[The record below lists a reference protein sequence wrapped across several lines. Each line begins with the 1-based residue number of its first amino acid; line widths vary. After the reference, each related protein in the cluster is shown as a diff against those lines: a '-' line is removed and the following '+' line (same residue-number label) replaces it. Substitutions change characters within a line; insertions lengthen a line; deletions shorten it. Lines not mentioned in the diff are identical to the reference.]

1 MIIETKKLDI
11 YYGDNKIVKGADLS
25 FKDNSITAIIGPSG
39 CGKTTLL
46 VTLNKIIEER
56 GGRFEGEIEFLNKN
70 INEYP
75 LNELRKEIGMVF
87 QKPTPFPVS
96 IEENIKLATKY
107 HGMEDNT
114 AEVLKKVGLY
124 EEVKDDLNKSALEL
138 SGGQQQRLSIAR
150 SLAIKPRVL
159 LLDEPCSSLD
169 IINTKIIEDLLME
182 LKKEMAIIIVTHN
195 LAQAK
200 RIADETIFML
210 SGEVIEIGKTEE
222 IFERPQDYRTRQYIE
237 GMFG

>member
-1 MIIETKKLDI
+1 MITTKNLSI
-11 YYGDNKIVKGADLS
+11 SYGEDNIIKDANLN
-25 FKDNSITAIIGPSG
+25 FKDKSITAIIGPSG

-46 VTLNKIIEER
+46 VSLNKIIEER
-56 GGRFEGEIEFLNKN
+56 GGKISGEIEFMGKN

-75 LNELRKEIGMVF
+75 LNELRKQIGMVF
-87 QKPTPFPVS
+87 QKPTPFPIS
-96 IEENIKLATKY
+96 IEDNIKLATKY
-107 HGMEDNT
+107 HSIKDNT
-114 AEVLKKVGLY
+114 VETLKRVGLY
-124 EEVKDDLNKSALEL
+124 EEVKADLKKSALEL

-150 SLAIKPRVL
+150 SLAINPRVL

-169 IINTKIIEDLLME
+169 IINTKIIEDLLLN

-195 LAQAK
+195 LAQAR

-210 SGEVIEIGKTEE
+210 SGEVVEIGNTKD
-222 IFERPQDYRTRQYIE
+222 IFENSKDERTRQYIG

>member
-1 MIIETKKLDI
+1 MITTKNLSI
-11 YYGDNKIVKGADLS
+11 SYGEGNIIKDANLN
-25 FKDNSITAIIGPSG
+25 FKDKSITAIIGPSG

-46 VTLNKIIEER
+46 VSLNRIIEER
-56 GGRFEGEIEFLNKN
+56 GGKISGEIEFMGKN

-75 LNELRKEIGMVF
+75 LNELRKQIGMVF
-87 QKPTPFPVS
+87 QKPTPFPIS
-96 IEENIKLATKY
+96 IEDNIKLATKY
-107 HGMEDNT
+107 HSIKDNT
-114 AEVLKKVGLY
+114 VETLKRVGLY
-124 EEVKDDLNKSALEL
+124 EEVKADLKKSALEL

-150 SLAIKPRVL
+150 SLAINPRVL

-169 IINTKIIEDLLME
+169 IINTKIIEDLLLN

-195 LAQAK
+195 LAQAR

-210 SGEVIEIGKTEE
+210 SGEVVEIGNTKD
-222 IFERPQDYRTRQYIE
+222 IFENPKDERTRQYIG

>member
-1 MIIETKKLDI
+1 MITTKNLSI
-11 YYGDNKIVKGADLS
+11 SYGEDNIIKDANLN
-25 FKDNSITAIIGPSG
+25 FKDKSITAIIGPSG

-46 VTLNKIIEER
+46 VSLNKIIEER
-56 GGRFEGEIEFLNKN
+56 GGKISGEIEFMGKN

-75 LNELRKEIGMVF
+75 LNELRKQIGMVF
-87 QKPTPFPVS
+87 QKPTPFPIS
-96 IEENIKLATKY
+96 IEDNIKLATKY
-107 HGMEDNT
+107 HSIKDNT
-114 AEVLKKVGLY
+114 VETLKRVGLY
-124 EEVKDDLNKSALEL
+124 EEVKADLKKSALEL

-150 SLAIKPRVL
+150 SLAINPRVL

-169 IINTKIIEDLLME
+169 IINTKIIEYLLLN

-195 LAQAK
+195 LAQAR

-210 SGEVIEIGKTEE
+210 SGEVVEIGNTKD
-222 IFERPQDYRTRQYIE
+222 IFENPKDERTRQYIG

>member
-1 MIIETKKLDI
+1 MITTKNLSI
-11 YYGDNKIVKGADLS
+11 SYGEDNIIKDANLN
-25 FKDNSITAIIGPSG
+25 FKDKSITAIIGPSG

-46 VTLNKIIEER
+46 VSLNKIIEER
-56 GGRFEGEIEFLNKN
+56 GGKISGEIEFMGKN

-75 LNELRKEIGMVF
+75 LNELRKQIGMVF
-87 QKPTPFPVS
+87 QKPTPFPIS
-96 IEENIKLATKY
+96 IEDNIKLATKY
-107 HGMEDNT
+107 HSIKDNT
-114 AEVLKKVGLY
+114 VETLKRVGLY
-124 EEVKDDLNKSALEL
+124 EEVKADLKKSAIEL

-150 SLAIKPRVL
+150 SLAINPRVL

-169 IINTKIIEDLLME
+169 IINTKIIEDLLLN

-195 LAQAK
+195 LAQAR

-210 SGEVIEIGKTEE
+210 SGEVVEIGNTKD
-222 IFERPQDYRTRQYIE
+222 IFENPKDERTRQYIG

>member
-1 MIIETKKLDI
+1 MITTKNLSI
-11 YYGDNKIVKGADLS
+11 SYGEDNIIKDANLN
-25 FKDNSITAIIGPSG
+25 FKDKSITAIIGPSG

-46 VTLNKIIEER
+46 VSLNRIIEER
-56 GGRFEGEIEFLNKN
+56 GGKISGEIEFMGKN

-75 LNELRKEIGMVF
+75 LNELRKQIGMVF
-87 QKPTPFPVS
+87 QKPTPFPIS
-96 IEENIKLATKY
+96 IEDNIKLATKY
-107 HGMEDNT
+107 HSIKDNT
-114 AEVLKKVGLY
+114 VETLKRVGLY
-124 EEVKDDLNKSALEL
+124 EEVKADLKKSALEL

-150 SLAIKPRVL
+150 SLAINPRVL

-169 IINTKIIEDLLME
+169 IINTKIIEDLLIN

-195 LAQAK
+195 LAQAR

-210 SGEVIEIGKTEE
+210 SGEVVEIGNTKD
-222 IFERPQDYRTRQYIE
+222 IFENPKDERTRQYIG

>member
-1 MIIETKKLDI
+1 MITTKNLSI
-11 YYGDNKIVKGADLS
+11 SYGEDNIIKDANLN
-25 FKDNSITAIIGPSG
+25 FKDKSITAIIGPSG

-46 VTLNKIIEER
+46 VSLNRIIEER
-56 GGRFEGEIEFLNKN
+56 GGKISGEIEFMGKN

-75 LNELRKEIGMVF
+75 LNELRKQIGMVF
-87 QKPTPFPVS
+87 QKPTPFPIS
-96 IEENIKLATKY
+96 IEDNIKLATKY
-107 HGMEDNT
+107 HSIKDNT
-114 AEVLKKVGLY
+114 VETLKRVGLY
-124 EEVKDDLNKSALEL
+124 EEVKADLKKSALEL

-150 SLAIKPRVL
+150 SLAINPRVL

-169 IINTKIIEDLLME
+169 IINTKIIEDLLLN

-195 LAQAK
+195 LAQAR

-210 SGEVIEIGKTEE
+210 SGEVVEIGNTKD
-222 IFERPQDYRTRQYIE
+222 IFENPKDERTRQYIG

>member
-1 MIIETKKLDI
+1 MIITKNLSI
-11 YYGDNKIVKGADLS
+11 SYGEDNIIKDANLN
-25 FKDNSITAIIGPSG
+25 FKDKSITAIIGPSG

-46 VTLNKIIEER
+46 VSLNKIIEER
-56 GGRFEGEIEFLNKN
+56 GGKISGEIEFMGKN

-75 LNELRKEIGMVF
+75 LNELRKQIGMVF
-87 QKPTPFPVS
+87 QKPTPFPIS
-96 IEENIKLATKY
+96 IEDNIKLATKY
-107 HGMEDNT
+107 HSIKDNT
-114 AEVLKKVGLY
+114 VETLKRVGLY
-124 EEVKDDLNKSALEL
+124 EEVKADLKKSALEL

-150 SLAIKPRVL
+150 SLAINPRVL

-169 IINTKIIEDLLME
+169 IINTKIIEDLLIN

-195 LAQAK
+195 LAQAR

-210 SGEVIEIGKTEE
+210 SGEVVEIGNTKD
-222 IFERPQDYRTRQYIE
+222 IFENPKDERTRQYIG

>member
-1 MIIETKKLDI
+1 MITTKNLSI
-11 YYGDNKIVKGADLS
+11 SYGEDNIIKNANLN
-25 FKDNSITAIIGPSG
+25 FKDKSITAIIGPSG

-46 VTLNKIIEER
+46 VSLNKIIEER
-56 GGRFEGEIEFLNKN
+56 GGKISGEIEFMGKN

-75 LNELRKEIGMVF
+75 LNELRKQIGMVF
-87 QKPTPFPVS
+87 QKPTPFPIS
-96 IEENIKLATKY
+96 IEDNIKLATKY
-107 HGMEDNT
+107 HSIKDNT
-114 AEVLKKVGLY
+114 VETLKRVGLY
-124 EEVKDDLNKSALEL
+124 EEVKADLKKSALEL

-150 SLAIKPRVL
+150 SLAINPRVL

-169 IINTKIIEDLLME
+169 IINTKIIEDLLIN

-195 LAQAK
+195 LAQAR

-210 SGEVIEIGKTEE
+210 SGEVVEIGNTKD
-222 IFERPQDYRTRQYIE
+222 IFENPKDERTRQYIG

>member
-1 MIIETKKLDI
+1 MITTKNLSI
-11 YYGDNKIVKGADLS
+11 SYGEDNIIKDANLN
-25 FKDNSITAIIGPSG
+25 FKDKSITAIIGPSG

-46 VTLNKIIEER
+46 VSLNKIIEER
-56 GGRFEGEIEFLNKN
+56 GGKISGEIEFMGKN

-75 LNELRKEIGMVF
+75 LNELRKQIGMVF
-87 QKPTPFPVS
+87 QKPTPFPIS
-96 IEENIKLATKY
+96 IEDNIKLATKY
-107 HGMEDNT
+107 HSIKDNT
-114 AEVLKKVGLY
+114 VETLKRVGLY
-124 EEVKDDLNKSALEL
+124 EEVKADLKKSALEL

-150 SLAIKPRVL
+150 SLAINPRVL

-169 IINTKIIEDLLME
+169 IINTKIIEDLLLN

-195 LAQAK
+195 LAQAR

-210 SGEVIEIGKTEE
+210 SGEVVEIGNTKD
-222 IFERPQDYRTRQYIE
+222 IFENPKDERTRQYIG

>member
-1 MIIETKKLDI
+1 MITTKNLSI
-11 YYGDNKIVKGADLS
+11 SYGEDNIIKDANLN
-25 FKDNSITAIIGPSG
+25 FKDKSITAIIGPSG

-46 VTLNKIIEER
+46 VSLNKIIEER
-56 GGRFEGEIEFLNKN
+56 GGKISGEIEFMGKN

-75 LNELRKEIGMVF
+75 LNELRKQIGMVF
-87 QKPTPFPVS
+87 QKPTPFPIS
-96 IEENIKLATKY
+96 IEDNIKLATKY
-107 HGMEDNT
+107 HSIKDNT
-114 AEVLKKVGLY
+114 VETLKRVGLY
-124 EEVKDDLNKSALEL
+124 EEVKADLKKSALEL

-150 SLAIKPRVL
+150 SLAINPRVL

-169 IINTKIIEDLLME
+169 IINTKIIEDLLLN

-195 LAQAK
+195 LAQAR

-210 SGEVIEIGKTEE
+210 SGEVVEIGNTKD
-222 IFERPQDYRTRQYIE
+222 IFENPKDEHTRQYIG

>member
-1 MIIETKKLDI
+1 MITTKNLSI
-11 YYGDNKIVKGADLS
+11 SYGEDNIIKDANLN
-25 FKDNSITAIIGPSG
+25 FKDKSITAIIGPSG

-46 VTLNKIIEER
+46 VSLNRIIEER
-56 GGRFEGEIEFLNKN
+56 GGKISGEIEFMGKN

-75 LNELRKEIGMVF
+75 LNELRKQIGMVF
-87 QKPTPFPVS
+87 QKPTPFPIS
-96 IEENIKLATKY
+96 IEDNIKLATKY
-107 HGMEDNT
+107 HSIKDNT
-114 AEVLKKVGLY
+114 VETLKRVGLY
-124 EEVKDDLNKSALEL
+124 EEVKADLKKSALEL

-150 SLAIKPRVL
+150 SLAINPRVL

-169 IINTKIIEDLLME
+169 IINTKIIEDLLLN

-195 LAQAK
+195 LAQAR

-210 SGEVIEIGKTEE
+210 SGEVIEIGNTKD
-222 IFERPQDYRTRQYIE
+222 IFENPKDERTRQYIG